1 MKKTI
6 GFIGSGNMG
15 GAIIGGL
22 VGSALVAPNQV
33 IASSQD
39 NETLQALNEQHGVR
53 IAADNRQVAAESDIL
68 FLAVKPNIYNIV
80 IDEIKTAIKEN
91 VVIVTIAAGKSLS
104 DIEDRFGRK
113 VKVVRAMPNTPALV
127 GEGMTGICANDVVN
141 VAELTDVKNIFDSFG
156 RSEMVSEYMMDAVTG
171 VSGSSPALV
180 FMFIESLA
188 DGAVRGGMPRQQ
200 AYKFA
205 AQAVLGSAKMVL
217 ETGKHPGE
225 LKDMVCSPGGTTIE
239 AVAELEK
246 NGFRSA
252 VISAVQTTI
261 DKSIAMSKPKEN

>member
-39 NETLQALNEQHGVR
+39 NESLQALKEQHGIR

-68 FLAVKPNIYNIV
+68 FLAVKPNIYNVV

-104 DIEDRFGRK
+104 DIEERFG
-113 VKVVRAMPNTPALV
+113 
-127 GEGMTGICANDVVN
+127 
-141 VAELTDVKNIFDSFG
+141 
-156 RSEMVSEYMMDAVTG
+156 
-171 VSGSSPALV
+171 
-180 FMFIESLA
+180 
-188 DGAVRGGMPRQQ
+188 
-200 AYKFA
+200 
-205 AQAVLGSAKMVL
+205 
-217 ETGKHPGE
+217 
-225 LKDMVCSPGGTTIE
+225 LK
-239 AVAELEK
+239 L
-246 NGFRSA
+246 
-252 VISAVQTTI
+252 
-261 DKSIAMSKPKEN
+261 

>member
-22 VGSALVAPNQV
+22 VGSALVAPSQV
-33 IASSQD
+33 IVSSQD
-39 NETLQALNEQHGVR
+39 NESLQALKEQHAIR
-53 IAADNRQVAAESDIL
+53 IAADNRQVAAEADIL
-68 FLAVKPNIYNIV
+68 FLAVKPNVYNIV
-80 IDEIKTAIKEN
+80 IDEVKAVIKEN

-104 DIEDRFGRK
+104 DIEERFGRK

-127 GEGMTGICANDVVN
+127 GEGMTGICANEVVN
-141 VAELTDVKNIFDSFG
+141 VAELTDVKNIFDCFG